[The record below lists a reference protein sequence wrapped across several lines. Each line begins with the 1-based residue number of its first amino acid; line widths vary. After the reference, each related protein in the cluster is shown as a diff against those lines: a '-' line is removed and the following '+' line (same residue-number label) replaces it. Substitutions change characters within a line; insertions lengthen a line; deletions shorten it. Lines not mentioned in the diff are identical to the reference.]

1 MAVQQNGKM
10 CFMVFIKRAEFTE
23 TGTEDCIR
31 ILDMKRA

>member
-23 TGTEDCIR
+23 TGTEDC
-31 ILDMKRA
+31 MFV